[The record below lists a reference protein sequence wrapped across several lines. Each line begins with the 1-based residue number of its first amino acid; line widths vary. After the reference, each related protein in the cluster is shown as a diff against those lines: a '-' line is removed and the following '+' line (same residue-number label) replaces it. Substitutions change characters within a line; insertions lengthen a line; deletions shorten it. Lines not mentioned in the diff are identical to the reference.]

1 VLVLSLRDR
10 PQWQRRWRIDVDHES
25 ASSYGHQ
32 YLARP
37 LRSAERKMHYA
48 FIADVNVHGHGITVV
63 IIIAVFLARKMK
75 SGRRKSRDN
84 GVFEMKRR

>member
-1 VLVLSLRDR
+1 
-10 PQWQRRWRIDVDHES
+10 
-25 ASSYGHQ
+25 
-32 YLARP
+32 
-37 LRSAERKMHYA
+37 MHYA

-75 SGRRKSRDN
+75 SVRRKSRDN